1 MPVQGLGHV
10 NVNVDIFNKPNGKY
24 EMFAVLSCKI
34 SFVYVTG
41 QDLRLSESSDDDSD

>member
-1 MPVQGLGHV
+1 MVHV
-10 NVNVDIFNKPNGKY
+10 NINVDTFNKPNGIY